1 MRSCRTS
8 HRHRSADTCVRQH
21 RDGPKNEPTQLTV
34 EKGPIM
40 RIARIVAVAAAAAAL
55 LTGCSGTTM
64 WDTAGEDA
72 AEPGVGV
79 FSDEGEAG
87 AAGGMAAEDAARAPG
102 DPLPAPG
109 VAGDTRYQVRE
120 ASLGIKVD
128 SITDAA
134 ARVRQIASEAGG
146 SVTNEQFGDVL
157 YGPTDSTIERY
168 GTMTIS
174 VPSERLDGTL
184 DQLSELGEVRTR
196 SSNAYDV
203 EDEYVDVEARIA
215 TLEASI
221 ARMRALM
228 ERTEDVEQIVS
239 LETSL
244 SARQADL
251 DSLRARLTSLQNRIA
266 MSPVSITLTTTDE
279 LGQPDDGIIGALKD
293 AWDAFTRSAAL
304 LITTVGAL
312 LPWLLVGGLAAWV
325 LLSLVRRVRGRRQ
338 HRSAAAPQTAGATA
352 PHSAPAA
359 RQTAPDSE
367 TTETTGTPGTTETT
381 EDTKAP

>member
-1 MRSCRTS
+1 
-8 HRHRSADTCVRQH
+8 
-21 RDGPKNEPTQLTV
+21 
-34 EKGPIM
+34 M
-40 RIARIVAVAAAAAAL
+40 RITRIVAVTAAVAAL
-55 LTGCSGTTM
+55 LTGCSGSTM
-64 WDTAGEDA
+64 SDTADMGS

-79 FSDEGEAG
+79 FSDEGGDG
-87 AAGGMAAEDAARAPG
+87 AAGGISAEEAARAPG
-102 DPLPAPG
+102 DQLPAPG
-109 VAGDTRYQVRE
+109 VAGDARYQVRE
-120 ASLGIKVD
+120 ASLGIKVE

-134 ARVRQIASEAGG
+134 ASVRQIAADAGG

-157 YGPTDSTIERY
+157 YGPADSTIERY

-174 VPSERLDGTL
+174 VPSERLDATL
-184 DQLSELGEVRTR
+184 DLLSGLGEVRTR

-221 ARMRALM
+221 GRMRALM

-312 LPWLLVGGLAAWV
+312 LPWLLVGGLAAWA
-325 LLSLVRRVRGRRQ
+325 LLVAVRRVRNRRQ
-338 HRSAAAPQTAGATA
+338 HRFAAAPATA
-352 PHSAPAA
+352 PDPS
-359 RQTAPDSE
+359 
-367 TTETTGTPGTTETT
+367 TTPEP